1 MSDVDRLDAGA
12 ELNKDDKQPAG
23 VSGKPHLYSDRLRHR
38 LRNIGAAIASVAAI
52 GAIVG
57 GLTGYWNAW
66 KVINTDLLQN
76 KPHSETA
83 TALTISK
90 GPSVAALPISNPEKV
105 TALDPTADTMTQ
117 QLVSS
122 LGKFGLLRVMPR
134 ATAAGLAR
142 HDDAIETARKAGVD
156 YLVTG
161 EVRPFGEGARVNVV
175 VADLRSG
182 AEIWSKSFDAGAEG
196 VRTGTDAYDIGD
208 TAAALISGAIDQ
220 GEYKKILNKPVA
232 ELTSYECIVQARL
245 GGWTGSQSAGLR
257 GLACSKRLTENEPN
271 NALAWS
277 ARANVLDAQRFSGF
291 GLAPDAVQH
300 FDKRLYLNE
309 ELLRAATRAVDLAP
323 DDADARRMFAIAIGT
338 KCQPDLF
345 RQEVQKAVALNP
357 TDPFTL
363 GQLGSYLAYT
373 GDWDDGAAMAEKAI
387 RLTGL
392 NNASYLWWLGPA
404 KRHWWRGEYQPA
416 LDDFLHSYLEGFWLS
431 HLDQAY
437 TLPFLG
443 RLDDAKAQVAKLVK
457 LWPDF
462 NIREADALYR
472 MYCFQPEYIE
482 RMNGA
487 LRKAGL
493 PE

>member
-1 MSDVDRLDAGA
+1 MSDANTTGTSGDLKV
-12 ELNKDDKQPAG
+12 NDKPAAPLE
-23 VSGKPHLYSDRLRHR
+23 KTRFNSDRLRHR

-52 GAIVG
+52 GAVIG

-66 KVINTDLLQN
+66 KVINNDLLQIR
-76 KPHSETA
+76 PHSETA
-83 TALTISK
+83 AGLTISK

-105 TALDPTADTMTQ
+105 TALDPIADTMTQ

-122 LGKFGLLRVMPR
+122 LGKFGLLRVTPR
-134 ATAAGLAR
+134 ATAANFAKQI
-142 HDDAIETARKAGVD
+142 DAIETARKAGVD

-161 EVRPFGEGARVNVV
+161 EVRPFGEGARANMV

-182 AEIWSKSFDAGAEG
+182 AEIWSKSFDASAEG
-196 VRTGTDAYDIGD
+196 VRTDTDAYEIGD
-208 TAAALISGAIDQ
+208 TAAALVSGAIDH
-220 GEYKKILNKPVA
+220 GEYKKILNKPLA
-232 ELTSYECIVQARL
+232 ELTSYECIVQSRV
-245 GGWTGSQSAGLR
+245 GSWTGSQSAGLR
-257 GLACSKRLTENEPN
+257 GIACSKRLTENEPN
-271 NALAWS
+271 NALAWL
-277 ARANVLDAQRFSGF
+277 ARADVLNAQRFLGF

-309 ELLRAATRAVDLAP
+309 EMIRAATRAVDLTP
-323 DDADARRMFAIAIGT
+323 DDADVRRMFALAIGT
-338 KCQPDLF
+338 KCQVDLF
-345 RQEVQKAVALNP
+345 RQQVQKAVALNP
-357 TDPFTL
+357 NDPYTL
-363 GQLGSYLAYT
+363 GELGQNLAYM
-373 GDWDDGAAMAEKAI
+373 GDWDDGSALAEKAI
-387 RLTGL
+387 RLAGS
-392 NNASYLWWLGPA
+392 NASPLWWLGPA

-416 LDDFLHSYLEGFWLS
+416 LEDFLHAYLEGFWLS

-443 RLDDAKAQVAKLVK
+443 RLDAAKAQVAKLVK

-462 NIREADALYR
+462 TIREADALYR

-487 LRKAGL
+487 LRQAGL

>member
-1 MSDVDRLDAGA
+1 MSDMDRLGVGA
-12 ELNKDDKQPAG
+12 DLNKDDKQPAAPTE
-23 VSGKPHLYSDRLRHR
+23 KPRLYSDRLRHR

-52 GAIVG
+52 GAIIG

-66 KVINTDLLQN
+66 KVINNDLLQI

-83 TALTISK
+83 AGLTISK
-90 GPSVAALPISNPEKV
+90 GPSVATLPISNPEKV
-105 TALDPTADTMTQ
+105 TALDPIADTMTQ

-122 LGKFGLLRVMPR
+122 LGKFKLLRVTPR
-134 ATAAGLAR
+134 AAAANLAK
-142 HDDAIETARKAGVD
+142 HDDTIETARKAGVD

-161 EVRPFGEGARVNVV
+161 EVRPYGEGARANVV

-182 AEIWSKSFDAGAEG
+182 AEIWSKSFDASAEG
-196 VRTGTDAYDIGD
+196 VRTGTDAYEIGD
-208 TAAALISGAIDQ
+208 AAAALISATIDQ
-220 GEYKKILNKPVA
+220 GEYKKILNKPVV
-232 ELTSYECIVQARL
+232 ELTSYECIIQARV
-245 GGWTGSQSAGLR
+245 GGWAGSQSAGLR

-277 ARANVLDAQRFSGF
+277 ARANVLLAQAFMGF

-300 FDKRLYLNE
+300 FDKRLYLKE
-309 ELLRAATRAVDLAP
+309 ETIRAATRAVDLAP
-323 DDADARRMFAIAIGT
+323 DDADVRRAFAQAIGT
-338 KCQPDLF
+338 KCQVDLF
-345 RQEVQKAVALNP
+345 RQEVQKAVAVN
-357 TDPFTL
+357 TNDPVTL
-363 GQLGSYLAYT
+363 GELGSLLAYM
-373 GDWDDGAAMAEKAI
+373 GDWDNGSALAEKAI
-387 RLTGL
+387 RLAGP
-392 NNASYLWWLGPA
+392 NASFLWWLGPA

-416 LDDFLHSYLEGFWLS
+416 LEDFLHAYIEGFWLS

-462 NIREADALYR
+462 TIREADALYR

-487 LRKAGL
+487 LRQAGL

>member
-1 MSDVDRLDAGA
+1 MSDANTTGA
-12 ELNKDDKQPAG
+12 SGDLKINDKPAAPLKK
-23 VSGKPHLYSDRLRHR
+23 SRFDSDRLRHR

-52 GAIVG
+52 GAIIG

-66 KVINTDLLQN
+66 KVINNDLLQT

-83 TALTISK
+83 AGLTISK

-105 TALDPTADTMTQ
+105 TALDPIADTTTQ

-122 LGKFGLLRVMPR
+122 LGKFGLLRVTPR

-142 HDDAIETARKAGVD
+142 HNDAIETARKAGVD

-182 AEIWSKSFDAGAEG
+182 TEIWSKSFDAGAEG
-196 VRTGTDAYDIGD
+196 VRTGTDAYEIGD
-208 TAAALISGAIDQ
+208 TAAALISGAIDN

-232 ELTSYECIVQARL
+232 ELTSYECIIQARV
-245 GGWTGSQSAGLR
+245 GGWVGSQSAGLKA
-257 GLACSKRLTENEPN
+257 LACSKRLTENEPN

-277 ARANVLDAQRFSGF
+277 ARAGVLDVQRFLGF

-309 ELLRAATRAVDLAP
+309 EVLRAATRAVDLAP
-323 DDADARRMFAIAIGT
+323 DDADVRRMFAIAIAT

-345 RQEVQKAVALNP
+345 KQQVEKAIALNP
-357 TDPFTL
+357 NDPTTL
-363 GQLGSYLAYT
+363 GELGSYLAYM
-373 GDWDDGAAMAEKAI
+373 GDWDDGAAMAQKAI
-387 RLTGL
+387 RLAGS
-392 NNASYLWWLGPA
+392 NASYIWWLGPA

-416 LDDFLHSYLEGFWLS
+416 LEDFLHAYLEGFWLS

-462 NIREADALYR
+462 TIREADALYR

-487 LRKAGL
+487 LRQAGL